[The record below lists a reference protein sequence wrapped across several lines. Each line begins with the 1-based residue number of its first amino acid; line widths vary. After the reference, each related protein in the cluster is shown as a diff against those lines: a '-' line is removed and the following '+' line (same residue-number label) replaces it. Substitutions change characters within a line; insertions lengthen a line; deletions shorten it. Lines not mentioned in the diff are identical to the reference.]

1 MAHNQHFWIVHSI
14 NVSSDTSAFPF
25 VDAEGSSHMKKQRE
39 GISGRNWPPVELDGR
54 IQSLQLTY
62 ILRSLWCWATH
73 FSSVLLTVRVFRS
86 DYNENAF
93 DWENVEIGSCS
104 LYCIALRNSQRVYKK
119 TSETKHSNPA
129 IVVMS
134 TIHGQAAVP
143 FVYWVWISIAW
154 PRFIYPQDPDLQYTI
169 DANCYARECTTPTNK
184 TNDTLKELQLA
195 ASLRTTRRSIF
206 LPKTRLPNWSL
217 RLIWRSQRS
226 RLNWMDQANWSRT
239 YLISITN
246 WCKNKQEEMYN
257 RGITR

>member
-73 FSSVLLTVRVFRS
+73 FSSVLLTVQVFRS
-86 DYNENAF
+86 DYIENAF

-104 LYCIALRNSQRVYKK
+104 LYCIALRNSQRIYKK

-134 TIHGQAAVP
+134 TIHGQAAVSICLLSVNQYSLAQIHLSARSWSP
-143 FVYWVWISIAW
+143 VHHRCELLCTRVHDSNEQDQRHIERSAAGGIFKDNATVHISSE
-154 PRFIYPQDPDLQYTI
+154 DSVT
-169 DANCYARECTTPTNK
+169 K
-184 TNDTLKELQLA
+184 LKSPPHLE
-195 ASLRTTRRSIF
+195 
-206 LPKTRLPNWSL
+206 
-217 RLIWRSQRS
+217 
-226 RLNWMDQANWSRT
+226 
-239 YLISITN
+239 ISTV
-246 WCKNKQEEMYN
+246 KA
-257 RGITR
+257 